1 MADEL
6 NGKVAAVTGAASGI
20 GLECA
25 KTMLDAG
32 ATVFLVDRAADKLK
46 SLCADLGPKAVPLVV
61 DLMSPASV
69 AAMMPAILA
78 RTGQLDIFH
87 ANAGSYIG
95 GDVVTGDPDAWDRM
109 LNLNIN
115 SAFRS
120 VQAVLP
126 HMVERQTGDIIMTSS
141 IAGLVPVVWEPI
153 YTASKFAVQAFVHTV
168 RRQVSKHGIRV
179 GAVAPGP
186 VVTAL
191 LDDWPKAKMDEAL
204 ANGSLMQPVEVAHA
218 VLFMLTRPR
227 NVTIRD
233 LVILPN
239 STDL

>member
-1 MADEL
+1 MSHEL
-6 NGKVAAVTGAASGI
+6 NEKVAAVTGAASGI

-25 KTMLDAG
+25 RAMLDAG
-32 ATVFLVDRAADKLK
+32 ARVVLIDRAEDKL
-46 SLCADLGPKAVPLVV
+46 SALCADLGANAIPLVI
-61 DLMSPASV
+61 DLTSPASV
-69 AAMMPAILA
+69 ATMMPQILSKA
-78 RTGQLDIFH
+78 GQLDIFH
-87 ANAGSYIG
+87 ANAGAYVG
-95 GDVVTGDPDAWDRM
+95 GDVVTGDPDVWDRM

-115 SAFRS
+115 ASFRAI
-120 VQAVLP
+120 QAVLP
-126 HMVERQTGDIIMTSS
+126 HMTERQTGDIIMTSS
-141 IAGLVPVVWEPI
+141 IAGIVPVVWEPI

-168 RRQVSKHGIRV
+168 RRQIAKHGIRI
-179 GAVAPGP
+179 GAVCPGP

-204 ANGSLMQPVEVAHA
+204 ANGSLMMPKEVADA

-239 STDL
+239 SVDL